1 MSFNQKKRPKEH
13 IELISFFDIFF
24 ILFVFFL
31 VTSFVVRMPLQERI
45 LYIPTPE
52 NTLGRA
58 QIVVQF
64 IDEANVFWL
73 DEEVSSLVTEIEENY
88 GYLSDARLRD
98 RIFDALFNQNVL
110 TLQELDTK
118 LSQLRLR
125 ANQNPDLEYFLLV
138 RCPNEIPYFH
148 VLDVI
153 TAISET
159 SFRNIKYG
167 CVGGTFDEIRR
178 CRRIYSVVE
187 IDAEGNRRKN
197 IRIDF

>member
-1 MSFNQKKRPKEH
+1 MPFNQKKRPKEQV
-13 IELISFFDIFF
+13 ELISFFDIFF

-88 GYLSDARLRD
+88 GYLSDTRLRD
-98 RIFDALFNQNVL
+98 RIFDELFSQNVL
-110 TLQELDTK
+110 TLEELDIK

-125 ANQNPDLEYFLLV
+125 ANQNPDLEYFLLI
-138 RCPNEIPYFH
+138 RCPNEIPYFR

-167 CVGGTFDEIRR
+167 CVGGTFNEIRQ
-178 CRRIYSVVE
+178 CRRIYTVVE
-187 IDAEGNRRKN
+187 IDADGNRRKN

>member
-1 MSFNQKKRPKEH
+1 MPFNQKKRPKEQV
-13 IELISFFDIFF
+13 ELISFFDIFF

-88 GYLSDARLRD
+88 GYLSDTRLRD
-98 RIFDALFNQNVL
+98 RIFDELFNQNVL
-110 TLQELDTK
+110 TLEELDKK
-118 LSQLRLR
+118 LSELRLR
-125 ANQNPDLEYFLLV
+125 ANQNPDLEYFLLI
-138 RCPNEIPYFH
+138 RCPNEISYFR

-167 CVGGTFDEIRR
+167 CVGGTFDEIRQ
-178 CRRIYSVVE
+178 CRRIYTVVE
-187 IDAEGNRRKN
+187 IDADGNRRKN